1 MTSLEN
7 KIAECIKPVIEDLGY
22 ELYDVIYEKE
32 GKDNY
37 LRVFIDKEEGISLND
52 CENVNNSIN
61 DLLDEKDFIKSAYFL
76 EVSSTGVEKRLR
88 DAKHLEKNKNN
99 KIEIHLYK
107 MQDKQKVIIG
117 ILKDFD
123 DKQIKLDIDGKE
135 SIIDRSNISIMKTV
149 YDWDNKN

>member
-7 KIAECIKPVIEDLGY
+7 KIVECIKPVIEDLGY

-37 LRVFIDKEEGISLND
+37 LRVFINKNEGISLND
-52 CENVNNSIN
+52 CENVNNSIT

-76 EVSSTGVEKRLR
+76 EVSSTGIERRLR
-88 DAKHLEKNKNN
+88 NDEHLETSKGN

-107 MQDKQKVIIG
+107 MQDKQKNFIG
-117 ILKDFD
+117 ILKDFND
-123 DKQIKLDIDGKE
+123 SRITIEIDGRE
-135 SIIDRSNISIMKTV
+135 IIIERNNISMMKTV
-149 YDWDNKN
+149 YDWNNN

>member
-7 KIAECIKPVIEDLGY
+7 KIIECIKPVIEGLGY

-37 LRVFIDKEEGISLND
+37 LRVFIDQNNGGISLND
-52 CENVNNSIN
+52 CENVNNSIT

-76 EVSSTGVEKRLR
+76 EVSSTGIERRLR
-88 DAKHLEKNKNN
+88 NNEHLEKSKGN

-107 MQDKQKVIIG
+107 TKDKQKILIGTLENFDNNQITIETDDRKII
-117 ILKDFD
+117 IERN
-123 DKQIKLDIDGKE
+123 DI
-135 SIIDRSNISIMKTV
+135 SMIKTV
-149 YDWDNKN
+149 YDWK